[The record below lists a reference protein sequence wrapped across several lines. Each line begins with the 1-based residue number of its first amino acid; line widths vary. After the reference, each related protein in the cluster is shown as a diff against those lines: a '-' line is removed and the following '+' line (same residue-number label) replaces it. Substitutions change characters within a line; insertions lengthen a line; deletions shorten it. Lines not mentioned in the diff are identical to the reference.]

1 MAYLPQLQED
11 AQANLPVIPNNGN
24 PGGANNMPQT
34 AQVASAEQRA
44 PTDPLAWMA
53 PSPYIANINQLL
65 QQQAQDIADQKNR
78 PYTKGQF
85 MPVATQQGW
94 MFRPIDDNDLPIVQ
108 DNNTIMQIP
117 LHQETD
123 TPAPAGIVLPMEYK
137 DKLRNG
143 QIY

>member
-24 PGGANNMPQT
+24 PGGANNMPQS

-53 PSPYIANINQLL
+53 PSPYMTNISQLL
-65 QQQAQDIADQKNR
+65 QDQAKNIADQMNR
-78 PYTKGQF
+78 PFTRGQF
-85 MPVATQQGW
+85 MPVASEQGW
-94 MFRPIDDNDLPIVQ
+94 MFRPIDDNDLPIMQ

-117 LHQETD
+117 LHQGGNTS
-123 TPAPAGIVLPMEYK
+123 TPEGIVLPQEYEQ
-137 DKLRNG
+137 KLRNG